1 MLTGNPHTEK
11 TNMKKKKEKKS
22 KAKKADKTLC
32 GAFTRPQT
40 DPLGSYTGTVTDAP
54 YEKPVQDAD
63 DL

>member
-1 MLTGNPHTEK
+1 MGKTPHTENAK
-11 TNMKKKKEKKS
+11 MKKKKEKKS
-22 KAKKADKTLC
+22 KAKKADKTLR
-32 GAFTRPQT
+32 GAFVHPQT